1 MNFSRAEFG
10 QYPQDWSIST
20 LGEYIEVLTDYHAN
34 GAYKK
39 LKENVE
45 LLDEENYSIMIRTT
59 NFEQNDFSLK
69 SFKYINEHAY
79 NFLSKTKVYQ
89 NDILMNKIA
98 NAGSVYLMP
107 KLNKPVSLAMNLFLI
122 RFNENVIMQK
132 YAYYFMKNYE
142 AYIKTRAQGSV
153 TKTITKENVRKLEIA
168 FPDIEEQTIIV
179 KTLSDI
185 DEKIETNNQINK
197 KLEEMAQAIFKQWFV
212 DFEFPNEDGEPYKSS
227 GGKMVESELGMIPM
241 GWDIKIIGDLTKV
254 VSKGTTPR
262 KNDIDIAT
270 DDNVI
275 KFLKVK
281 DIGDDGIIDLSDI
294 EYIPQSVHL
303 NQLKRSILE
312 YKDILISIAGTIG
325 RVSYVDD
332 ELIDSNTNQAVAFV
346 RLNDINRYFLIV
358 MYKFKSNEFQNS
370 IKSKVVQGVQANIS
384 LTVIKNEKIVIPNEN
399 ILQRYNCITN
409 DIFDK
414 NTLISK
420 ENNRLKAIRDT
431 LLPKLMSGE
440 IRAPLNN

>member
-20 LGEYIEVLTDYHAN
+20 LGEYLEVLTDYHAN

-227 GGKMVESELGMIPM
+227 GGEMVESEMGMIPS
-241 GWDIKIIGDLTKV
+241 GWKV
-254 VSKGTTPR
+254 VSFLD
-262 KNDIDIAT
+262 DIDVLSGGTPKTTVQDYWNGEIPFFT
-270 DDNVI
+270 P
-275 KFLKVK
+275 K
-281 DIGDDGIIDLSDI
+281 DSKNMYCINTEKSLTEMG
-294 EYIPQSVHL
+294 L
-303 NQLKRSILE
+303 NKCNSKLYDVNTVFITARGTVGK
-312 YKDILISIAGTIG
+312 ISIAGLKMAMNQSCYALIG
-325 RVSYVDD
+325 KN
-332 ELIDSNTNQAVAFV
+332 NTNQYFV
-346 RLNDINRYFLIV
+346 YFQVKKIADELRGKASGSVFDAIV
-358 MYKFKSNEFQNS
+358 VDTFKVIKILKPQVKQLEHFKSIMES
-370 IKSKVVQGVQANIS
+370 IFS
-384 LTVIKNEKIVIPNEN
+384 T
-399 ILQRYNCITN
+399 IL
-409 DIFDK
+409 DK
-414 NTLISK
+414 NFENQRLDCIRNLI
-420 ENNRLKAIRDT
+420 I
-431 LLPKLMSGE
+431 PKLMSGE
-440 IRAPLNN
+440 IRVPLNN